1 MRKYY
6 LFAAAGAAVIMCGC
20 SSKPITG
27 HKTVIPAPLD
37 DPSPTVAPAVSTAP
51 GATEWEAPQ
60 TPKTAGKTAAVS
72 EFEPLTGAVPSGG
85 IESTGKSGK
94 KGKKS
99 SGVTAKGGVYVVQ
112 SGDTPERIARKNG
125 VRLSALMAAN
135 NLDQQSARRLQI
147 GQKLTIPGKDAKYI
161 APAKKQKKSA
171 SAVKESSAAVDAS
184 GKYTV
189 QPGDSPE
196 RIARKHRV
204 RLSELLKA
212 NNLDQQSARRLQIGQ
227 KLVIP
232 GKAVAQEVKPAVTVV
247 ENPPVVTETGAV
259 TDNGAATD
267 AGAAVVVDTPAAPAA
282 VETTDA
288 GADDANIKVVDI
300 TEDITLDAL
309 AAKLNVPASVIK
321 EKNSDRTEFK
331 KGDLVIVPNK

>member
-37 DPSPTVAPAVSTAP
+37 DPSPAVAPAVSTAP
-51 GATEWEAPQ
+51 GAAEWEAPK

-72 EFEPLTGAVPSGG
+72 EFEPLTGAVSSGG
-85 IESTGKSGK
+85 IESTGKAGK

-112 SGDTPERIARKNG
+112 SGDTPERIARKHR
-125 VRLSALMAAN
+125 VRLSALMA
-135 NLDQQSARRLQI
+135 
-147 GQKLTIPGKDAKYI
+147 
-161 APAKKQKKSA
+161 
-171 SAVKESSAAVDAS
+171 
-184 GKYTV
+184 
-189 QPGDSPE
+189 
-196 RIARKHRV
+196 
-204 RLSELLKA
+204 A

-259 TDNGAATD
+259 TDNGAAPA